1 VYTQITFV
9 PRKLSSEEFEPQSY
23 EDEYQA
29 RVLAMIENKIKGR
42 EITIPP
48 TLARGHVIDLM
59 TALKESFKTIER
71 GKERADQ
78 KKRRKA

>member
-1 VYTQITFV
+1 
-9 PRKLSSEEFEPQSY
+9 
-23 EDEYQA
+23 
-29 RVLAMIENKIKGR
+29 MIDSKVKGQ

-48 TLARGHVIDLM
+48 AAPPRGRVIDLM

-71 GKERADQ
+71 GKKRADP